1 MAPFKLM
8 DDTVFMGKGLKT
20 AATFGV
26 SVVSVDLRDE
36 SLFSIFFFFLDF
48 IMPAGSVCGDQI
60 HNNH

>member
-36 SLFSIFFFFLDF
+36 SLFSIFFFLDF
-48 IMPAGSVCGDQI
+48 IMLAGSVCGDQI

>member
-8 DDTVFMGKGLKT
+8 DDTVFMGQGLKT
-20 AATFGV
+20 AGAFGV

-36 SLFSIFFFFLDF
+36 SLFSIFFFLDF
-48 IMPAGSVCGDQI
+48 IMPTGSVCGDQI